1 MKQIKRVFNFISNA
15 IFYFIVTVI
24 VVVLLLAACGIKPY
38 ITISGSMEP
47 SIQTGSVCFVNTKAE
62 YDEIQEGDV
71 IAFETSTG
79 KKVTHRVISISEKGM
94 ETKGDANDVS
104 DGISTTH
111 ENFFGKTVFS
121 VPYIG
126 YGLVYLQQPKNAA
139 IVAVILIAIAAYNF
153 ADSIFKRKKG
163 EGRDCGKNN
172 AEFFQ

>member
-1 MKQIKRVFNFISNA
+1 MKRIKGAFNVLSNV
-15 IFYFIVTVI
+15 IFFLAVTVI
-24 VVVLLLAACGIKPY
+24 AVVLLLGVCGIRPY

-47 SIQTGSVCFVNTKAE
+47 SIRTGSVCFVNTKAE

-94 ETKGDANDVS
+94 ETKGDANAVS
-104 DGISTTH
+104 DGISTTP

-126 YGLVYLQQPKNAA
+126 YILIHLRQPKNIA
-139 IVAVILIAIAAYNF
+139 IVIVILLAIMACNF
-153 ADSIFKRKKG
+153 ADSIFKRKG
-163 EGRDCGKNN
+163 EGNCGKNN
-172 AEFFQ
+172 TKFFQ